1 MINDIMVNEIQFA
14 KITYTV
20 HWNNAY
26 SDCSFTKKTLYQK
39 PECGFSFKLYSRI
52 CSDSYLFFNFQNR
65 FKEQK
70 INWKNIEMNH

>member
-1 MINDIMVNEIQFA
+1 MVNEKQFA

-39 PECGFSFKLYSRI
+39 PEYGFSFKLCSRI
-52 CSDSYLFFNFQNR
+52 WSDTDLLPDFQSG
-65 FKEQK
+65 F
-70 INWKNIEMNH
+70 